1 MEDSPEAP
9 LPASSRRLRLAR
21 QAGTHGLVWLVAMSL
36 FAAADSWS
44 AVTGLGM
51 ASFLGVVT
59 GVVAGVTTSTLIHE
73 WFHYLGAWWSG
84 GVYDISDRRGLFVY
98 DWNFSRSSLRQFF
111 IMSVAGSIGGAFA
124 IVLLWT
130 SVPAD
135 TLGRAA
141 LRGGVIASFV
151 FAGAI
156 EWPVLRRTRV
166 SGDPLA
172 ELAKINQRVLSRSF
186 VLAVIAGVG
195 MVVVLTRI

>member
-1 MEDSPEAP
+1 MEDPPETP

-44 AVTGLGM
+44 TLTGLGL
-51 ASFLGVVT
+51 ASLLCVIT

-73 WFHYLGAWWSG
+73 WFHYLGAWLSG

-111 IMSVAGSIGGAFA
+111 IMSIAGSVGGVFA

-141 LRGGVIASFV
+141 LRGGAIASFV
-151 FAGAI
+151 FAAAI

-172 ELAKINQRVLSRSF
+172 ELAKIDQRVLSCSF
-186 VLAVIAGVG
+186 VLAVTAGVG
-195 MVVVLTRI
+195 MIVVFTRI